1 MIYTPLTKKALK
13 ISFEAHKDQV
23 DKNGLPYVYHPY
35 EVAQGVEGEYE
46 VCVAL
51 LHDVAEDTDISVD
64 DLSVMG
70 FPAEVTDALR
80 LLCHDKSVPYLDY
93 VRAIKGNEIARK
105 VKISDLHHNSELSRL
120 DSVDEKALKRI
131 GKYKEALRILEEQY
145 REGT

>member
-1 MIYTPLTKKALK
+1 MIYTPLTKNALK
-13 ISFEAHKDQV
+13 FSFEAHKDQV
-23 DKNGLPYVYHPY
+23 DKSGLPYIYHPY

-46 VCVAL
+46 VCAAL

-64 DLSVMG
+64 DLSAMG

-93 VRAIKGNEIARK
+93 VRAIKENEIARK

-120 DSVDEKALKRI
+120 DSVDEKVLKRT
-131 GKYKEALRILEEQY
+131 GKYKEALRILEE
-145 REGT
+145 

>member
-120 DSVDEKALKRI
+120 DSVDEKVLKRT
-131 GKYKEALRILEEQY
+131 GKYKEALRILEE
-145 REGT
+145 